1 MNVILTARMSRAIA
15 RIGGPLSVL
24 ALPEEV
30 KQPIINCTDYET
42 RVKMLELVAD
52 RLEGK
57 TTENGD

>member
-1 MNVILTARMSRAIA
+1 MDSALQVRMQKVIA

-24 ALPEEV
+24 ALPDQIRE
-30 KQPIINCTDYET
+30 PIVNCNDYET

-57 TTENGD
+57 GERK

>member
-1 MNVILTARMSRAIA
+1 MDNALQVRMQKVIA

-24 ALPEEV
+24 ALPDQIR
-30 KQPIINCTDYET
+30 KPIVNCNDYET

-57 TTENGD
+57 GERK

>member
-1 MNVILTARMSRAIA
+1 MNSTLQARMQKAIA

-24 ALPEEV
+24 ALPDQIR
-30 KQPIINCTDYET
+30 KPIVNCNDYET

-57 TTENGD
+57 GEHR